1 MALHTHTRAH
11 ANNAGIQTQTAECLV
26 IGEITTKHLIVV
38 LNKVDLLKPEVREE
52 KVKKVK
58 AKLSKVSTLG
68 GTVVYF

>member
-1 MALHTHTRAH
+1 M
-11 ANNAGIQTQTAECLV
+11 

-58 AKLSKVSTLG
+58 AKLSKVSTLS